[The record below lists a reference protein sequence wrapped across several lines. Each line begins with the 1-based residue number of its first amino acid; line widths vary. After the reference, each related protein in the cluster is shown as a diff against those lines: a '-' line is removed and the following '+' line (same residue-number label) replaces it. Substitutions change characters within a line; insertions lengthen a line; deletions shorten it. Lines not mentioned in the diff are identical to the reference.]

1 MAGSGRLLAGEVNPP
16 VPHQQEVGNA
26 RERCVVCRAEVRHEG
41 LTVDEALAVEVQ
53 MYAAPLVVT
62 VPGTR

>member
-1 MAGSGRLLAGEVNPP
+1 VNPP

-26 RERCVVCRAEVRHEG
+26 RERCVVCRAEVRHECV
-41 LTVDEALAVEVQ
+41 TVDEALAVEVQ
-53 MYAAPLVVT
+53 MYAAPLMVT